1 MAHDAE
7 TNAKVIILEWSTIG
21 RRGCDVLSGILSW
34 MLGWARGRGRG
45 QGMVE
50 YALIFAVIV
59 VVVIGSVILFGPQL
73 SSIYKNIEN
82 TL

>member
-7 TNAKVIILEWSTIG
+7 TKVKVAMLKWSTIG
-21 RRGCDVLSGILSW
+21 RRGCDVVSGILSW
-34 MLGWARGRGRG
+34 VLGRARGRG

>member
-1 MAHDAE
+1 MAHDAA
-7 TNAKVIILEWSTIG
+7 TKTKLAVLKWSMIG
-21 RRGCDVLSGILSW
+21 RRGWDVLSGILSW
-34 MLGWARGRGRG
+34 MLSWARGRG